1 MLQLIISPS
10 SSDFFNVCRWF
21 TIIAV
26 HFPGLNFAVY
36 YNFPTLEVNSP
47 LKLPTLFQLILG
59 EKKYVHGLQSQS
71 IFLRGQFAN
80 CENWFMAF
88 SHWHLTFHSSLFA
101 FHVAADDSRQKP
113 KSEVQE
119 KQGARKA
126 KTNGRHKSIIIS
138 IIVMA
143 ERQPSV
149 WANWLQAIWA
159 EKVQSMSGII

>member
-59 EKKYVHGLQSQS
+59 EKSTFTAYKVSQFFYGGNLRIVKIDLWPFRTGISHFTLHSSPFTLLPMTADKNQSQRYRKNRELEKLKQMADINPS
-71 IFLRGQFAN
+71 SSALSWWPRGSQAFEQIDCKQFGQRKCKA
-80 CENWFMAF
+80 W
-88 SHWHLTFHSSLFA
+88 
-101 FHVAADDSRQKP
+101 AA
-113 KSEVQE
+113 
-119 KQGARKA
+119 
-126 KTNGRHKSIIIS
+126 
-138 IIVMA
+138 
-143 ERQPSV
+143 
-149 WANWLQAIWA
+149 
-159 EKVQSMSGII
+159 